1 MIWDVWFLRCESYV
15 KQRKIGSNS
24 EENSQFHRYIE
35 LKKLITIFS
44 ESQTQTQ
51 SLAFSKCFTHSAR
64 TNLKPK
70 AGSISTQSRFTS
82 NNSYKIYRK
91 EVA

>member
-1 MIWDVWFLRCESYV
+1 MLWDVRFLRCEPYA
-15 KQRKIGSNS
+15 KQRKIGCYS

-35 LKKLITIFS
+35 LKKLITNFS
-44 ESQTQTQ
+44 ESKTKTQ
-51 SLAFSKCFTHSAR
+51 SLALSKCFTHSTR
-64 TNLKPK
+64 TNIKPK
-70 AGSISTQSRFTS
+70 TGSISVQSPITS